1 MKKYIALLLAL
12 TMVFTMAGCGK
23 KSAESS
29 TSAESATHEK
39 VKDDRLKVGFILPA
53 EDGAPDT
60 EARIMAIR
68 KMQKKTGLSDSQVF
82 IQRNVGKEEC
92 PEEIKTLV
100 KNGCQLIFALGA
112 RYEEAVIEAAAENT
126 DVWFCLEG
134 GRESIMSDLP
144 NLHTFNSRI
153 YEAYYAAG
161 VIAGMELNNLLNK
174 GKISPYDCR
183 VGFVAYKDCA
193 ETNTCINAFY
203 IGIQEACS
211 QSTIDVRYVGKRGN
225 YDADGEAARQLTA
238 SGVGMMCTYIY
249 TSAAAAVCA
258 EHGIPI
264 IGNENNIIDTAPKHA
279 LTSTFT
285 DWSYY
290 YIEAV
295 NAMTGGQV
303 LDKDFC
309 GGYKGGMVLLTQLN
323 DAEISDGTAERLMEV
338 EKKLRD
344 GKVKVFKTDSF
355 TIDDQP
361 LETLIKNGGDYK
373 KYKKY
378 VKNGQLKEQSLM
390 SSPIFD
396 DLIDGI
402 TVKTENYLEST
413 EDESESEGQ

>member
-12 TMVFTMAGCGK
+12 TMVLSMAGCGR

-29 TSAESATHEK
+29 TSAESATHEI
-39 VKDDRLKVGFILPA
+39 VDDDRLKIGFILPA
-53 EDGAPDT
+53 EEGAPDT
-60 EARIMAIR
+60 EARVMAIR
-68 KMQKKTGLSDSQVF
+68 KMQNKTGLSDSQVY

-92 PEEIKTLV
+92 PEEINTLV

-112 RYEEAVIEAAAENT
+112 RYEEAVLEAAAENKE
-126 DVWFCLEG
+126 VWFCLEG
-134 GRESIMSDLP
+134 GRESIKSELP

-161 VIAGMELNNLLNK
+161 TIAGMELNHRLNN

-183 VGFVAYKDCA
+183 VGFVAYRDCP

-203 IGIQEACS
+203 LGIRQACS

-225 YDADGEAARQLTA
+225 YDADGEAARQLAA

-258 EHGIPI
+258 ERGLPI
-264 IGNENNIIDTAPKHA
+264 IGNENNIIDTAPKNA
-279 LTSTFT
+279 LTSTYT

-295 NAMTGGQV
+295 NAMTSGRV

-309 GGYKGGMVLLTQLN
+309 GGYKGGMVFLTQLN
-323 DAEISDGTAERLMEV
+323 DAEVVEGTAERLMEV

-344 GKVKVFKTDSF
+344 GKVQIFKTDSF
-355 TIDDQP
+355 TIDGQS
-361 LETLIKNGGDYK
+361 LETLIGNGGDYK

-390 SSPIFD
+390 SSPIFN
-396 DLIDGI
+396 DLIDGVSVS
-402 TVKTENYLEST
+402 TQNYLESP
-413 EDESESEGQ
+413 ESESESEGQ